1 MDSSQSEVTQ
11 LLVLVS
17 DGNSEALDRLLPL
30 VYDELKMLAAS
41 HLRRERGDHTLSPTA
56 LVHEVFLRL
65 VGQHSVN
72 WAGRAHFFGI
82 AAQAMRR
89 ILVDHARR
97 RTAYKRGRQ
106 HQVTLDTN
114 AELPDELSSDEVM
127 AVDEALAQLAELD
140 PRQAKLV
147 ELRYFAGFSIEE
159 TAAVLGISTA
169 TVKRDWALARAWL
182 QRQLGS

>member
-11 LLVLVS
+11 LLALVS
-17 DGNSEALDRLLPL
+17 DGESEALDRLLPL
-30 VYDELKMLAAS
+30 VYDELRLLAAS

-72 WAGRAHFFGI
+72 WAGRSHFFGI

-97 RTAYKRGRQ
+97 RSARKRGRQ
-106 HQVTLDTN
+106 HQVTLDTD
-114 AELPDELSSDEVM
+114 ADLPDEMSSDEIV
-127 AVDEALAQLAELD
+127 AVDEALAQLAKLD

-159 TAAVLGISTA
+159 AAAVLGISTA

-182 QRQLGS
+182 QHRLGP

>member
-1 MDSSQSEVTQ
+1 MESSQSEVTQ
-11 LLVLVS
+11 LLTLVS
-17 DGNSEALDRLLPL
+17 DGEPDALDRLLPL
-30 VYDELKMLAAS
+30 VYDELKVLAAS
-41 HLRRERGDHTLSPTA
+41 HLRRERGDHTLSPTE
-56 LVHEVFLRL
+56 LVHEVFLRM

-72 WAGRAHFFGI
+72 WVGRAHFFGI

-97 RTAYKRGRQ
+97 RTARKRGRQ
-106 HQVTLDTN
+106 HQVTLDTD
-114 AELPDELSSDEVM
+114 ADVPDDLSSDEVM

-140 PRQAKLV
+140 PRQAKLI

-182 QRQLGS
+182 QHRLGP